1 MPRRC
6 HAIVSVMSSSRC
18 AVRVHR
24 AAFFITLA
32 LGLGS
37 LPFVAA
43 RAQDHLAA
51 RDDAAQPPRSGD
63 VIELLVQQATQV
75 IEDRYARPL
84 GHVAERRRDR
94 VLVVPLRVPPSPGTV
109 LEALRPAEG
118 DRPEHVVSRL
128 EVIQSEAGFIECRE
142 RDRVGRAHTE
152 PGDAV
157 RRPVGSTRLLLA
169 PCVSLVDVAPEIPQ
183 VIGEKLRAA
192 LLRSTLL
199 AVVDSPE
206 AERRAEAAYLSSAA
220 AEFTARQT
228 NVDEIVFPV
237 LLQTTGKMVLNLEY
251 YSVERGRAIDIDVVA
266 TPLDDLMRAWLRAGR
281 SSQSAPPGFRRLPAQ
296 TRPWRI
302 VALGAGPAGQLVA
315 IDRDSVHVLRFE
327 YPGLRVRFGASLGA
341 HLRARRDPWSVLVT
355 IPDSLLQE
363 APTDSI
369 ARLYLLSDDRKPQVL
384 VWETSAESPPVV
396 KQAGEIA
403 PALELL
409 WPGRRPDT
417 RWWPGTGHRAT
428 ALVPCFV
435 DLDGDGLV
443 DRMWSEPSGVLSVRL
458 QAQRAPRS
466 FPGFGDVK
474 AGQEARKPNAR
485 PVLWLTDPVWHGDPD
500 RLHQA
505 ELVGSDLQLLWSS
518 ESFEGTLVALASL
531 DLNGDGVADL
541 AAAEALEGGTRLH
554 AYLAIGGGAGQSVP
568 VGTVGR

>member
-1 MPRRC
+1 
-6 HAIVSVMSSSRC
+6 MSSSRC
-18 AVRVHR
+18 AVHVHR
-24 AAFFITLA
+24 AAFFIALA
-32 LGLGS
+32 LVFTTAPPSTL
-37 LPFVAA
+37 
-43 RAQDHLAA
+43 RAQDNRAVPGG
-51 RDDAAQPPRSGD
+51 AAQPRRSGD
-63 VIELLVQQATQV
+63 VIELLVQQASQV
-75 IEDRYARPL
+75 VEDRYARPL

-94 VLVVPLRVPPSPGTV
+94 VLVVPLRVPPSPGTI

-118 DRPEHVVSRL
+118 DRPERVVARL

-142 RDRVGRAHTE
+142 RDRIRRAHAE
-152 PGDAV
+152 PGDDV

-192 LLRSTLL
+192 MLRSTLL

-220 AEFTARQT
+220 GDFASRQT

-251 YSVERGRAIDIDVVA
+251 YSVERGRAIDIDVVT

-281 SSQSAPPGFRRLPAQ
+281 SRQSAPPGFRRLPAQ

-327 YPGLRVRFGASLGA
+327 YPGLRVRSGVPLGPQ
-341 HLRARRDPWSVLVT
+341 LRARRDPWTVLVT
-355 IPDSLLQE
+355 IPDSLLAE
-363 APTDSI
+363 ATTDSI
-369 ARLYLLSDDRKPQVL
+369 GRLYLLSDDRKPRVL
-384 VWETSAESPPVV
+384 VWESRAENPPTVEL
-396 KQAGEIA
+396 AGEIA
-403 PALELL
+403 TALDLM
-409 WPGRRPDT
+409 WPGRRPES
-417 RWWPGTGHRAT
+417 RWWPGPGHRASV
-428 ALVPCFV
+428 LVPCFV

-443 DRMWSEPSGVLSVRL
+443 DRVWSEPNGVLSVRL
-458 QAQRAPRS
+458 LSQRTPRT

-474 AGQEARKPNAR
+474 AAQASRNPNGR

-500 RLHQA
+500 RLHLA
-505 ELVGSDLQLLWSS
+505 ELAGSDLQLVWSS

-531 DLNGDGVADL
+531 DLNGDGITDL
-541 AAAEALEGGTRLH
+541 AAAEALEDGTRLH
-554 AYLAIGGGAGQSVP
+554 AYLALGGGGAATP
-568 VGTVGR
+568 AGTVER